1 MENIFIYIYE
11 YIKYMPILISK
22 KISLIK
28 KGLKYLY
35 NS

>member
-1 MENIFIYIYE
+1 MENIFFICE

-28 KGLKYLY
+28 KRLKYLY